1 MTAAPAPSA
10 ATDPVPTAPPFERA
24 RRGPAAVVAVLAV
37 LAAGTIGT
45 VACATDLQLLALG
58 ATVIA
63 ALLLL
68 PALRHNRPTLPAAL
82 LVGAIPGVLA
92 LRAHSFP
99 RYDVAAIGLLLV
111 LGAECTSRSRYVRS
125 TAPRAGRGE
134 WLGPLLV
141 LLGAGA
147 ASAAVV
153 MAAGRARLDGAVVLT
168 VIGAAALTISGLVV
182 ARGAHR

>member
-1 MTAAPAPSA
+1 MS
-10 ATDPVPTAPPFERA
+10 TAPTPASTSSPTPAFTQA
-24 RRGPAAVVAVLAV
+24 RRGPTSVVALLAM
-37 LAAGTIGT
+37 LAAGAVGT
-45 VACATDLQLLALG
+45 AACARDLQLPSLG
-58 ATVIA
+58 ATAIA

-68 PALRHNRPTLPAAL
+68 PALRHNRATLAPAL
-82 LVGAIPGVLA
+82 LVGAVPGVLA

-111 LGAECTSRSRYVRS
+111 LSGECTSRSRYVRS

-134 WLGPLLV
+134 WVGPLLV

-147 ASAAVV
+147 TSAAVV
-153 MAAGRARLDGAVVLT
+153 MAAGRARVDGAVVLT
-168 VIGAAALTISGLVV
+168 VIGAAALTASGLVV